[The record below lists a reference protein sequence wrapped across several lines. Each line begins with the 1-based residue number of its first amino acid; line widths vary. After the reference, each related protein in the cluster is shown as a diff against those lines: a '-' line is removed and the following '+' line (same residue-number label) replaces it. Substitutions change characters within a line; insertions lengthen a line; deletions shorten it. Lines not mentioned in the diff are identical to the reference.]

1 MQNKNKKSSAG
12 IYFMGVGTGVIL
24 SSIIPGSVVIF
35 VMAVLL
41 LCMGFCLMRR

>member
-1 MQNKNKKSSAG
+1 MQNKNKKG
-12 IYFMGVGTGVIL
+12 GFGLFFMGVGTGVIL

-35 VMAVLL
+35 IMAFLL